1 MKKVGI
7 LFLIVIACLAVLG
20 FAKDLIMQPVITAV
34 ATQVT
39 GARVEM
45 RGFSLG
51 LIRQSVRINGFRMYN
66 PKGFSPDLLVD
77 LPKVSVDYDIPALL
91 TGKFHFRL
99 VDIELK
105 EIGLEK
111 NKEGKLNVDALKV
124 AKTETKGAQAKKPA
138 KPLAI
143 QVDVLNLNIG
153 RIVSRDYSAG
163 KEPVVQV
170 YDINLKKSYK
180 NITSA
185 QQMAA
190 LILSEPMKQ
199 AGIKGAAIYG
209 VAALTGVGFI
219 PVVVAATLSDKDSAQ
234 QDMNVAIARLYDTS
248 LSVLTRIGKV
258 SKEDKA
264 AGIISGQ
271 VGGASVTIKLKSLS
285 AGKTKIAISAK
296 KYMLPKPEIASGVL
310 YQISEQ
316 LK

>member
-1 MKKVGI
+1 
-7 LFLIVIACLAVLG
+7 
-20 FAKDLIMQPVITAV
+20 
-34 ATQVT
+34 
-39 GARVEM
+39 
-45 RGFSLG
+45 
-51 LIRQSVRINGFRMYN
+51 
-66 PKGFSPDLLVD
+66 
-77 LPKVSVDYDIPALL
+77 
-91 TGKFHFRL
+91 
-99 VDIELK
+99 
-105 EIGLEK
+105 
-111 NKEGKLNVDALKV
+111 
-124 AKTETKGAQAKKPA
+124 
-138 KPLAI
+138 
-143 QVDVLNLNIG
+143 
-153 RIVSRDYSAG
+153 
-163 KEPVVQV
+163 VVQV

>member
-1 MKKVGI
+1 
-7 LFLIVIACLAVLG
+7 
-20 FAKDLIMQPVITAV
+20 
-34 ATQVT
+34 
-39 GARVEM
+39 M

-199 AGIKGAAIYG
+199 AGLKGAAIFG